1 MSTLTTS
8 KYNLS
13 IIELVLVTVVSVAL
27 GIALWAW
34 TFVYDIL
41 SPFLKVVGLK
51 YAVAG
56 LWILPSILLS
66 YIVRKPGVA
75 VLASIMAALVQG
87 TLTHWG
93 LMSLVWGLVQGLGA
107 ELVFLLFFYRCWRVW
122 VLSLA
127 AMASSLC
134 SYLLDFYLYGYH
146 SLSTLFNI
154 VQVSVFMTSALIFA
168 AGLGYFLAQR
178 LLKAGLLHQFEI
190 SRE

>member
-1 MSTLTTS
+1 MTTS
-8 KYNLS
+8 SKYALT
-13 IIELVLVTVVSVAL
+13 IIELVLVTVVSVAI

-51 YAVAG
+51 YLVAG
-56 LWILPSILLS
+56 LWILPGILLP

-75 VLASIMAALVQG
+75 VLASVMAALVQG

-107 ELVFLLFFYRCWRVW
+107 EIIFMLFFYRCWQIW
-122 VLSLA
+122 VLVLA
-127 AMASSLC
+127 AMASAGC
-134 SYLLDFYLYGYH
+134 SYILDFYVYGYS
-146 SLSTLFNI
+146 SLSPIFNI
-154 VQVSVFMTSALIFA
+154 IQMSGFMFSAVILA
-168 AGLGYFLAQR
+168 AGLSYFLAKR